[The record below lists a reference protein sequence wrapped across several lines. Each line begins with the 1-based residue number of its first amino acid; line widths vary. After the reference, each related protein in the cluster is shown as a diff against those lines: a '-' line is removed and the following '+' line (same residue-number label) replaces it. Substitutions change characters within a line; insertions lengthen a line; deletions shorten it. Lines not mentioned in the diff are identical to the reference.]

1 MTPTIQKT
9 TVCADCPFAGD
20 GISQLICDSRRAPG
34 GLYDVINSRRYPVF
48 GGQGFKGPSQ
58 ANLEHVLHDPS
69 VVLLTASGHG
79 TPGTF
84 ARKQNEDLL
93 RVGSYD
99 PTAVKDKIIHL
110 FACSTAQSLGRDLV
124 GNGCLA
130 FFGYSA
136 EFNFD
141 RYEQDPYAAGIFID
155 CDSAIDIALA
165 SGATPQEAYHQA
177 SIAFTQGFSRLKS
190 DPDPGRAKLATILS
204 EDFAALQMI
213 LPPSP
218 LMT

>member
-1 MTPTIQKT
+1 MSPITQGSAL
-9 TVCADCPFAGD
+9 CADCPFDGD
-20 GISQLICDSRRAPG
+20 AISQFICDSRSANG
-34 GLYDVINSRRYPVF
+34 GLYDVINSRTYPVY
-48 GGQGFKGPSQ
+48 GGQAFRNPSQ

-69 VVLLTASGHG
+69 IVFLTASGHG
-79 TPGTF
+79 TAAAF
-84 ARKQNEDLL
+84 ARNQSQDLL
-93 RVGSYD
+93 TVGNYG

-110 FACSTAQSLGRDLV
+110 FACSTAQILGRDLV

-130 FFGYSA
+130 FFGYNA

-141 RYEQDPYAAGIFID
+141 RYQQDPYAAGIFVD

-177 SIAFTQGFSRLKS
+177 SIAFTQGFSRLRS
-190 DPDPGRAKLATILS
+190 DPDPQRVKLAQILS

-213 LPPSP
+213 LRPPR
-218 LMT
+218 

>member
-1 MTPTIQKT
+1 MTPATKET
-9 TVCADCPFAGD
+9 TLCADCPFDGD
-20 GISQLICDSRRAPG
+20 GITQLISSSRTAAG

-48 GGQGFKGPSQ
+48 GGQAFKNPSQ

-69 VVLLTASGHG
+69 VVILTASGHG

-84 ARKQNEDLL
+84 ARSKSEDLL
-93 RVGSYD
+93 QVGNYD
-99 PTAVKDKIIHL
+99 TTAVKDKIIHL

-130 FFGYSA
+130 FFGYNA

-165 SGATPQEAYHQA
+165 SGATPQDAYHQA
-177 SIAFTQGFSRLKS
+177 SIAFTQGFSRLKN
-190 DPDPGRAKLATILS
+190 DPDPERARLAKILS

-213 LPPSP
+213 LRPPP
-218 LMT
+218 FVT